1 MAKKYDKKNS
11 TATKPVNLYLIT
23 LLNPNSPISE
33 QYRTV
38 RTNLQ
43 FAVAGDQPLRSMAV
57 VSSGPGEGKSTS
69 SANLAVVFAQ
79 AGRRVLLVDADM
91 RKATVHKTFGLSNE
105 VGLSNLVSGQQSASS
120 VIQPSGVDNLSVM
133 TAGPIPPNPAEL
145 LNSHRMNVV
154 IEELYQ
160 MFDLIVF
167 DLPPVM
173 TVADGLI
180 MASKTDGTVVVI
192 REGVTR
198 KDSII
203 EAKNRLI
210 QAKARI
216 LGVIY
221 NGVEQMNESSYYFYS
236 DK

>member
-1 MAKKYDKKNS
+1 MAKKYDKKNQV
-11 TATKPVNLYLIT
+11 ATKPVNLIT

-43 FAVAGDQPLRSMAV
+43 FAVAGDQPLRSMTV

-69 SANLAVVFAQ
+69 AANLAVVFAQ
-79 AGRRVLLVDADM
+79 AGRKVLLVDADM

-105 VGLSNLVSGQQSASS
+105 MGLSNLVSGQQAASS
-120 VIQPSGVDNLSVM
+120 VIQATDVNNLSII
-133 TAGPIPPNPAEL
+133 TSGPTPPNPAEL
-145 LNSHRMNVV
+145 LNSRRMNVLM
-154 IEELYQ
+154 EELYQ
-160 MFDLIVF
+160 TFDLIVF

-180 MASKTDGTVVVI
+180 MASKTDGTVLVV

-198 KDSII
+198 KDSVL
-203 EAKNRLI
+203 EAKNRLL
-210 QAKARI
+210 QAKARV

-221 NGVEQMNESSYYFYS
+221 NGAEQVNESSYYYYS

>member
-1 MAKKYDKKNS
+1 MAKKYDKKNQG
-11 TATKPVNLYLIT
+11 ATKPVNLIT

-43 FAVAGDQPLRSMAV
+43 FAVAGDQPLRSMTV

-69 SANLAVVFAQ
+69 AANLAVVFAQ
-79 AGRRVLLVDADM
+79 AGRKVLLVDADM

-105 VGLSNLVSGQQSASS
+105 MGLSNLVSGQQAAYS
-120 VIQPSGVDNLSVM
+120 VIHATDVNNLSII
-133 TAGPIPPNPAEL
+133 TSGPTPPNPAEL
-145 LNSHRMNVV
+145 LNSRRMNVLM
-154 IEELYQ
+154 EELYQ
-160 MFDLIVF
+160 TFDLIIF

-180 MASKTDGTVVVI
+180 MASKTDGTVLVI

-198 KDSII
+198 KDSVL
-203 EAKNRLI
+203 EAKNRLL

-221 NGVEQMNESSYYFYS
+221 NGAEQVNESSYYYYS

>member
-1 MAKKYDKKNS
+1 MAKKYDKKNQG
-11 TATKPVNLYLIT
+11 ATKPVNLIT

-43 FAVAGDQPLRSMAV
+43 FAVAGDQPLRSMTV

-69 SANLAVVFAQ
+69 AANLAVVFAQ
-79 AGRRVLLVDADM
+79 AGRKVLLVDADM

-105 VGLSNLVSGQQSASS
+105 IGLSNLVSGQQAASS
-120 VIQPSGVDNLSVM
+120 VIQATDVNNLSII
-133 TAGPIPPNPAEL
+133 TSGPTPPNPAEL
-145 LNSHRMNVV
+145 LNSRRMNVLM
-154 IEELYQ
+154 EELYQ
-160 MFDLIVF
+160 TFDLIIF

-180 MASKTDGTVVVI
+180 MASKTDGTVLVI

-198 KDSII
+198 KDSVL
-203 EAKNRLI
+203 EAKNRLL

-221 NGVEQMNESSYYFYS
+221 NGAEQVNESSYYYYS

>member
-1 MAKKYDKKNS
+1 MAKKYDKKNQV
-11 TATKPVNLYLIT
+11 ATKPVNLIT

-43 FAVAGDQPLRSMAV
+43 FAVAGDQPLRSMTV

-69 SANLAVVFAQ
+69 AANLAVVFAQ
-79 AGRRVLLVDADM
+79 AGRKVLLVDADM

-105 VGLSNLVSGQQSASS
+105 MGLSNLVSGQQAASS
-120 VIQPSGVDNLSVM
+120 VIQATDVNNLSII
-133 TAGPIPPNPAEL
+133 TSGPTPPNPAEL
-145 LNSHRMNVV
+145 LNSRRMNVLM
-154 IEELYQ
+154 EELYQ
-160 MFDLIVF
+160 TFDLIVF

-180 MASKTDGTVVVI
+180 MASKTDGTVLVV

-198 KDSII
+198 KDSVL
-203 EAKNRLI
+203 EAKNRLL

-221 NGVEQMNESSYYFYS
+221 NGAEQVNESSYYYYS
-236 DK
+236 EK

>member
-11 TATKPVNLYLIT
+11 AATNPVNLIT
-23 LLNPNSPISE
+23 LLNPNSSISE

-91 RKATVHKTFGLSNE
+91 RKVTVHKTFGLSNE

-133 TAGPIPPNPAEL
+133 TAGPTPPNPAEL

-221 NGVEQMNESSYYFYS
+221 NGVEQMNESSYYYYS

>member
-11 TATKPVNLYLIT
+11 AATNPVNLIT
-23 LLNPNSPISE
+23 LLNPNSSISE

-43 FAVAGDQPLRSMAV
+43 VAVAGDQPLRSMAV

-133 TAGPIPPNPAEL
+133 TAGPTPPNPAEL

-221 NGVEQMNESSYYFYS
+221 NGVEQMNESSYYYYS

>member
-11 TATKPVNLYLIT
+11 AATNPVNLIT

-57 VSSGPGEGKSTS
+57 VSSGPGDGKSTS

-91 RKATVHKTFGLSNE
+91 RKATVHKIFGLSNE

-133 TAGPIPPNPAEL
+133 TAGPTPPNPAEL
-145 LNSHRMNVV
+145 LNSRRMNVV

-167 DLPPVM
+167 DLPPLM

-180 MASKTDGTVVVI
+180 MASKTYGTVVVI

-221 NGVEQMNESSYYFYS
+221 NGAEQMNESSYYYYS

>member
-11 TATKPVNLYLIT
+11 AATNPVNLIT

-133 TAGPIPPNPAEL
+133 TAGPTPPNPAEL
-145 LNSHRMNVV
+145 LNSRRMNVV
-154 IEELYQ
+154 MEELYQ

-173 TVADGLI
+173 TVSDGLI

-221 NGVEQMNESSYYFYS
+221 NGVEQMNESSYYYYS

>member
-1 MAKKYDKKNS
+1 MAKKYDKKNQG
-11 TATKPVNLYLIT
+11 ATKPVNLIT

-43 FAVAGDQPLRSMAV
+43 FAVAGDQPLRSMTV

-69 SANLAVVFAQ
+69 AANLAVVFAQ
-79 AGRRVLLVDADM
+79 AGRKVLLVDADM

-105 VGLSNLVSGQQSASS
+105 IGLSNLVSGQQAASS
-120 VIQPSGVDNLSVM
+120 VIQATDVNNLSII
-133 TAGPIPPNPAEL
+133 TSGPTPPNPAEL
-145 LNSHRMNVV
+145 LNSRRMN
-154 IEELYQ
+154 ILMEELYQ
-160 MFDLIVF
+160 TFDLIIF

-180 MASKTDGTVVVI
+180 MASKTDGTVLVI

-198 KDSII
+198 KDSVL
-203 EAKNRLI
+203 EAKNRLL

-221 NGVEQMNESSYYFYS
+221 NGAEQVNESSYYYYS

>member
-1 MAKKYDKKNS
+1 MAKKYDKKNQG
-11 TATKPVNLYLIT
+11 ATKPVNLIT
-23 LLNPNSPISE
+23 LLNPNSPVSE

-43 FAVAGDQPLRSMAV
+43 FAVAGDQPLRSMTV

-69 SANLAVVFAQ
+69 AANLAVVFAQ
-79 AGRRVLLVDADM
+79 AGRKVLLVDADM

-105 VGLSNLVSGQQSASS
+105 MGLSNLVSGQQAASS
-120 VIQPSGVDNLSVM
+120 VIQATDVNNLSII
-133 TAGPIPPNPAEL
+133 TSGPTPPNPAEL
-145 LNSHRMNVV
+145 LNSRRMNVLM
-154 IEELYQ
+154 EELYQ
-160 MFDLIVF
+160 TFDLIIF

-180 MASKTDGTVVVI
+180 MASKTDGTVLVI

-198 KDSII
+198 KDSVL
-203 EAKNRLI
+203 EAKNRLL

-221 NGVEQMNESSYYFYS
+221 NGAEQVNESSYYYYS

>member
-1 MAKKYDKKNS
+1 MAKKYDKKNQW
-11 TATKPVNLYLIT
+11 ATKPVNLIT

-43 FAVAGDQPLRSMAV
+43 FAVAGDQPLRSMTV

-69 SANLAVVFAQ
+69 AANLAVVFAQ
-79 AGRRVLLVDADM
+79 AGRKVLLVDADM

-105 VGLSNLVSGQQSASS
+105 LGLSNLVSGQQAAYS
-120 VIQPSGVDNLSVM
+120 VIQATDVNNLSII
-133 TAGPIPPNPAEL
+133 TSGPTPPNPAEL
-145 LNSHRMNVV
+145 LNSRRMNVLM
-154 IEELYQ
+154 EELYQ
-160 MFDLIVF
+160 TFDLIIF

-180 MASKTDGTVVVI
+180 MASKTDGTVLVI

-198 KDSII
+198 KDSVL
-203 EAKNRLI
+203 EAKNRLL

-221 NGVEQMNESSYYFYS
+221 NGAEQVNESSYYYYS

>member
-1 MAKKYDKKNS
+1 
-11 TATKPVNLYLIT
+11 
-23 LLNPNSPISE
+23 
-33 QYRTV
+33 
-38 RTNLQ
+38 
-43 FAVAGDQPLRSMAV
+43 
-57 VSSGPGEGKSTS
+57 
-69 SANLAVVFAQ
+69 
-79 AGRRVLLVDADM
+79 
-91 RKATVHKTFGLSNE
+91 
-105 VGLSNLVSGQQSASS
+105 
-120 VIQPSGVDNLSVM
+120 
-133 TAGPIPPNPAEL
+133 
-145 LNSHRMNVV
+145 MNVV

-221 NGVEQMNESSYYFYS
+221 NGVEQMNEISYYYYS

>member
-11 TATKPVNLYLIT
+11 AATNPVNLIT
-23 LLNPNSPISE
+23 LLNPNSSISE

-38 RTNLQ
+38 RANLQ

-133 TAGPIPPNPAEL
+133 TAGPTPPNPAEL

-192 REGVTR
+192 CEGVTR

-221 NGVEQMNESSYYFYS
+221 NGVEQMNESSYYYYS

>member
-11 TATKPVNLYLIT
+11 AATNPVNLIT
-23 LLNPNSPISE
+23 LLNPNSSISE

-91 RKATVHKTFGLSNE
+91 SKATVHKTFGLSNE

-133 TAGPIPPNPAEL
+133 TAGPTPPNPAEL

-221 NGVEQMNESSYYFYS
+221 NGVEQMNESSYYYYS

>member
-11 TATKPVNLYLIT
+11 AATNPVNLIT
-23 LLNPNSPISE
+23 LLNPNSSISE

-133 TAGPIPPNPAEL
+133 TAGPTPPNPAEL

-167 DLPPVM
+167 DLSPVM

-221 NGVEQMNESSYYFYS
+221 NGVEQMNESSYYYYS

>member
-1 MAKKYDKKNS
+1 MTKKYDKKNQG
-11 TATKPVNLYLIT
+11 ATKPVNLIT

-43 FAVAGDQPLRSMAV
+43 FAVAGDQPLRSMTV

-69 SANLAVVFAQ
+69 AANLAVVFAQ
-79 AGRRVLLVDADM
+79 AGRKVLLVDADM

-105 VGLSNLVSGQQSASS
+105 MGLSNLVSGQQAASS
-120 VIQPSGVDNLSVM
+120 VIQATDVNNLSII
-133 TAGPIPPNPAEL
+133 TSGPTPPNPAEL
-145 LNSHRMNVV
+145 LNSRRMNVLM
-154 IEELYQ
+154 EELYQ
-160 MFDLIVF
+160 TFDLIIF

-180 MASKTDGTVVVI
+180 MASKTDGTVLVI

-198 KDSII
+198 KDSVL
-203 EAKNRLI
+203 EAKNRLL

-221 NGVEQMNESSYYFYS
+221 NGAEQVNESSYYYYS

>member
-11 TATKPVNLYLIT
+11 AAANPVNLIT
-23 LLNPNSPISE
+23 LLNPNSSISE

-133 TAGPIPPNPAEL
+133 TAGPTPPNPAEL

-221 NGVEQMNESSYYFYS
+221 NGVEQMNESSYYYYS

>member
-1 MAKKYDKKNS
+1 MAKKYDKKNQG
-11 TATKPVNLYLIT
+11 TTKPVNLIT

-43 FAVAGDQPLRSMAV
+43 FAVAGDQPLRSMTV

-69 SANLAVVFAQ
+69 AANLAVVFAQ
-79 AGRRVLLVDADM
+79 AGRKVLLVDADM

-105 VGLSNLVSGQQSASS
+105 MGLSNLVSGQQAASS
-120 VIQPSGVDNLSVM
+120 VIQATDVNNLSII
-133 TAGPIPPNPAEL
+133 TSGPTPPNPAEL
-145 LNSHRMNVV
+145 LNSRRMNVLM
-154 IEELYQ
+154 EELYQ
-160 MFDLIVF
+160 TFDLIIF

-180 MASKTDGTVVVI
+180 MASKTDGTVLVI

-198 KDSII
+198 KDSVL
-203 EAKNRLI
+203 EAKNRLL

-221 NGVEQMNESSYYFYS
+221 NGAEQVNESSYYYYS

>member
-1 MAKKYDKKNS
+1 MAKKYDKKNQG
-11 TATKPVNLYLIT
+11 ATKPVNLIT

-43 FAVAGDQPLRSMAV
+43 FAVAGDQPLRSMTV

-69 SANLAVVFAQ
+69 AANLAVVFAQ
-79 AGRRVLLVDADM
+79 AGRKVLLVDADM

-105 VGLSNLVSGQQSASS
+105 MGLSNLVSGQQAASS
-120 VIQPSGVDNLSVM
+120 VIQATDVNNLSII
-133 TAGPIPPNPAEL
+133 TSGPTPPNPAEL
-145 LNSHRMNVV
+145 LNSRRMNVLM
-154 IEELYQ
+154 EELYQ
-160 MFDLIVF
+160 TFDLIVF

-180 MASKTDGTVVVI
+180 MASKTDGTVLVV

-198 KDSII
+198 KDSVL
-203 EAKNRLI
+203 EAKNRLL

-221 NGVEQMNESSYYFYS
+221 NGAEQVNESSYYYYS
-236 DK
+236 EK

>member
-11 TATKPVNLYLIT
+11 AATNLVNLIT
-23 LLNPNSPISE
+23 LLNPNSSISE

-133 TAGPIPPNPAEL
+133 TAGPTPPNPAEL

-221 NGVEQMNESSYYFYS
+221 NGVEQMNESSYYYYS

>member
-1 MAKKYDKKNS
+1 MAKKYDKKNQV
-11 TATKPVNLYLIT
+11 ATKPVNLIT

-43 FAVAGDQPLRSMAV
+43 FAVAGDQPLRSMTV

-69 SANLAVVFAQ
+69 AANLAVVFAQ
-79 AGRRVLLVDADM
+79 AGRKVLLVDADM

-105 VGLSNLVSGQQSASS
+105 MGLSNLVSGQQAASL
-120 VIQPSGVDNLSVM
+120 VIQATDVNNLSII
-133 TAGPIPPNPAEL
+133 TSGPTPPNPAEL
-145 LNSHRMNVV
+145 LNSRRMNVLM
-154 IEELYQ
+154 EELYQ
-160 MFDLIVF
+160 TFDLIVF

-180 MASKTDGTVVVI
+180 MASKTDGTVLVV

-198 KDSII
+198 KDSVL
-203 EAKNRLI
+203 EAKNRLL

-221 NGVEQMNESSYYFYS
+221 NGAEQVNESSYYYYS

>member
-11 TATKPVNLYLIT
+11 AATNPVNLIT

-57 VSSGPGEGKSTS
+57 VSSGPSEGKSTS

-145 LNSHRMNVV
+145 LNSRRMDVV
-154 IEELYQ
+154 MEELYQ

-221 NGVEQMNESSYYFYS
+221 NGVEQMNENSYYYYS

>member
-1 MAKKYDKKNS
+1 MEKKYDKKNS
-11 TATKPVNLYLIT
+11 AATNPVNLIT
-23 LLNPNSPISE
+23 LLNPNSSISE

-133 TAGPIPPNPAEL
+133 TAGPTPPNPAEL

-192 REGVTR
+192 CEGVTR

-221 NGVEQMNESSYYFYS
+221 NGVEQMNESSYYYYS

>member
-11 TATKPVNLYLIT
+11 AATNPVNLIT
-23 LLNPNSPISE
+23 LLNPNSSISE

-105 VGLSNLVSGQQSASS
+105 VGLSNLVSGKQSASS

-133 TAGPIPPNPAEL
+133 TVGPTPPNPAEL

-221 NGVEQMNESSYYFYS
+221 NGVEQMNESSYYYYS

>member
-1 MAKKYDKKNS
+1 MAKKYDKKNQG
-11 TATKPVNLYLIT
+11 ATKPVNLIT

-69 SANLAVVFAQ
+69 AANLAVVFAQ
-79 AGRRVLLVDADM
+79 AGRKVLLVDADM

-105 VGLSNLVSGQQSASS
+105 MGLSNLVSGQQAASS
-120 VIQPSGVDNLSVM
+120 VIQATDVNNLSII
-133 TAGPIPPNPAEL
+133 TSGPTPPNPAEL
-145 LNSHRMNVV
+145 LNSRRMNVLM
-154 IEELYQ
+154 EELYQ
-160 MFDLIVF
+160 AFDLIVF

-180 MASKTDGTVVVI
+180 IASKTDGTVLVV

-198 KDSII
+198 KDSVL
-203 EAKNRLI
+203 EAKNRLL
-210 QAKARI
+210 QAKARV

-221 NGVEQMNESSYYFYS
+221 NGAEQVNESSYYYYS
-236 DK
+236 EK

>member
-11 TATKPVNLYLIT
+11 AATNPVNLIT
-23 LLNPNSPISE
+23 LLNPNSSISE

-57 VSSGPGEGKSTS
+57 VSSGPDEGKSTS

-91 RKATVHKTFGLSNE
+91 RKSTVHKTFGLSNE

-133 TAGPIPPNPAEL
+133 TAGPTPPNPAEL

-173 TVADGLI
+173 IVADGLI

-221 NGVEQMNESSYYFYS
+221 NGVEQMNESSYYYYS

>member
-11 TATKPVNLYLIT
+11 AATNPVNLIT
-23 LLNPNSPISE
+23 LLNPNSSISE

-91 RKATVHKTFGLSNE
+91 RKATLHKTFGLSNE

-120 VIQPSGVDNLSVM
+120 VIQPSGVDNLSLM
-133 TAGPIPPNPAEL
+133 TAGPTPPNPAEL

-221 NGVEQMNESSYYFYS
+221 NGVEQMNESSYYYYS

>member
-1 MAKKYDKKNS
+1 MVKKYDKKNS
-11 TATKPVNLYLIT
+11 AATNPVNLIT

-57 VSSGPGEGKSTS
+57 VSSGPDEGKSTS

-133 TAGPIPPNPAEL
+133 TAGPTPPNPAEL

-192 REGVTR
+192 HEGVTR

-221 NGVEQMNESSYYFYS
+221 NGVEQMNKSSYYYYS

>member
-1 MAKKYDKKNS
+1 MAKKYDKKNQG
-11 TATKPVNLYLIT
+11 ATKPVNLIT

-43 FAVAGDQPLRSMAV
+43 FAVAGDQPLRSMTV

-69 SANLAVVFAQ
+69 AANLAVVFAQ
-79 AGRRVLLVDADM
+79 AGRKVLLVDADM

-105 VGLSNLVSGQQSASS
+105 MGLSNLVSGQQAASS
-120 VIQPSGVDNLSVM
+120 VIQATDVNNLSII
-133 TAGPIPPNPAEL
+133 TSGPTPPNPAEL
-145 LNSHRMNVV
+145 LNSRRMNVLM
-154 IEELYQ
+154 EELYQ
-160 MFDLIVF
+160 TFDLIVF

-180 MASKTDGTVVVI
+180 MASKTDGTVLVV

-198 KDSII
+198 KDSVL
-203 EAKNRLI
+203 EAKNRLL

-221 NGVEQMNESSYYFYS
+221 NGAEQVNESSYYYYS

>member
-11 TATKPVNLYLIT
+11 AATNPVNLIT
-23 LLNPNSPISE
+23 LLNPNSSISE

-133 TAGPIPPNPAEL
+133 TAGPTPPNPAEL

-192 REGVTR
+192 HEGVTR

-221 NGVEQMNESSYYFYS
+221 NGVEQMNESSYYYYS

>member
-1 MAKKYDKKNS
+1 MAKKYDKKNQG
-11 TATKPVNLYLIT
+11 ATKPVNLIT

-69 SANLAVVFAQ
+69 AANLAVVFAQ
-79 AGRRVLLVDADM
+79 AGRKVLLVDADM
-91 RKATVHKTFGLSNE
+91 RKATVHRTFGLSNE
-105 VGLSNLVSGQQSASS
+105 MGLSNLVSGQQAASS
-120 VIQPSGVDNLSVM
+120 VIQATDVNNLSII
-133 TAGPIPPNPAEL
+133 TSGPTPPNPAEL
-145 LNSHRMNVV
+145 LNSRRMNVLM
-154 IEELYQ
+154 EELYQ
-160 MFDLIVF
+160 AFDLIIF

-180 MASKTDGTVVVI
+180 IASKTDGTVLVV

-198 KDSII
+198 KDSVL
-203 EAKNRLI
+203 EAKNRLL
-210 QAKARI
+210 QAKAHV

-221 NGVEQMNESSYYFYS
+221 NGAEQLNESSYYYYS

>member
-1 MAKKYDKKNS
+1 MAKKYDKKNQGV
-11 TATKPVNLYLIT
+11 TKPVNLIT

-43 FAVAGDQPLRSMAV
+43 FAVAGDQPLRSMTV

-69 SANLAVVFAQ
+69 AANLAVVFAQ
-79 AGRRVLLVDADM
+79 AGRKVLLVDADM

-105 VGLSNLVSGQQSASS
+105 IGLSNLVSGQQAASS
-120 VIQPSGVDNLSVM
+120 VIQATDVNNLSII
-133 TAGPIPPNPAEL
+133 TSGPTPPNPAEL
-145 LNSHRMNVV
+145 LNSRRMN
-154 IEELYQ
+154 ILMEELYQ
-160 MFDLIVF
+160 TFDLIIF

-180 MASKTDGTVVVI
+180 MASKTDGTVLVI

-198 KDSII
+198 KDSVL
-203 EAKNRLI
+203 EAKNRLL

-221 NGVEQMNESSYYFYS
+221 NGAEQVNESSYYYYS

>member
-11 TATKPVNLYLIT
+11 AATNPVNLIT
-23 LLNPNSPISE
+23 LLNLNSSISE

-133 TAGPIPPNPAEL
+133 TAGPTPPNPAEL

-221 NGVEQMNESSYYFYS
+221 NGVEQMNESSYYYYS

>member
-1 MAKKYDKKNS
+1 MAKKYDKKNQG
-11 TATKPVNLYLIT
+11 ATKPVNLIT

-43 FAVAGDQPLRSMAV
+43 FAVAGDQPLRSMTV

-69 SANLAVVFAQ
+69 AANLAVVFAQ
-79 AGRRVLLVDADM
+79 AGRKVLLVDADM

-105 VGLSNLVSGQQSASS
+105 MGLSNLVSGQQAASS
-120 VIQPSGVDNLSVM
+120 VIQATDVNNLSII
-133 TAGPIPPNPAEL
+133 TSGPTPPNPAEL
-145 LNSHRMNVV
+145 LNSRRMN
-154 IEELYQ
+154 ILMEELYQ
-160 MFDLIVF
+160 TFDLIIF

-180 MASKTDGTVVVI
+180 MASKTDGTVLVI

-198 KDSII
+198 KDSVL
-203 EAKNRLI
+203 EAKNRLL

-221 NGVEQMNESSYYFYS
+221 NGAEQVNESSYYYYS

>member
-1 MAKKYDKKNS
+1 MAKKYDKKNQG
-11 TATKPVNLYLIT
+11 ATKPVNLIT

-43 FAVAGDQPLRSMAV
+43 FAVAGDQPLRSMTV

-69 SANLAVVFAQ
+69 AANLAVVFAQ
-79 AGRRVLLVDADM
+79 AGRKVLLVDADM

-105 VGLSNLVSGQQSASS
+105 IGLSNLVSGQQAASS
-120 VIQPSGVDNLSVM
+120 VIQATDVNNLSII
-133 TAGPIPPNPAEL
+133 TSGPTPPNPAEL
-145 LNSHRMNVV
+145 LNSRRMNVLM
-154 IEELYQ
+154 EELYQ
-160 MFDLIVF
+160 TFDLIIF

-180 MASKTDGTVVVI
+180 MASKTDGTVLVI

-198 KDSII
+198 KDSVL
-203 EAKNRLI
+203 EAKSRLL

-221 NGVEQMNESSYYFYS
+221 NSAEQVNESSYYYYS

>member
-11 TATKPVNLYLIT
+11 AATNPVNLIT
-23 LLNPNSPISE
+23 LLNPNSSISE

-133 TAGPIPPNPAEL
+133 TAGPTPPNPAEL

-192 REGVTR
+192 CEGVTR

-221 NGVEQMNESSYYFYS
+221 NGVEQMNESSYYYYS

>member
-1 MAKKYDKKNS
+1 MAKKYDKKNQW
-11 TATKPVNLYLIT
+11 ATKPVNLIT

-43 FAVAGDQPLRSMAV
+43 FAVAGDQPLRSMTV

-69 SANLAVVFAQ
+69 AANLAVVFAQ
-79 AGRRVLLVDADM
+79 AGRKVLLVDADM

-105 VGLSNLVSGQQSASS
+105 MGLSNLVSGQQAASS
-120 VIQPSGVDNLSVM
+120 VIQATDVNNLSII
-133 TAGPIPPNPAEL
+133 TSGPTPPNPAEL
-145 LNSHRMNVV
+145 LNSRRMNVLM
-154 IEELYQ
+154 EELYQ
-160 MFDLIVF
+160 MFDLIIF

-180 MASKTDGTVVVI
+180 MASKTDGTVLVI

-198 KDSII
+198 KDSVL
-203 EAKNRLI
+203 EAKNRLL

-221 NGVEQMNESSYYFYS
+221 NGAEQVNESSYYYYS

>member
-11 TATKPVNLYLIT
+11 AATNPVNLIT
-23 LLNPNSPISE
+23 LLNPNSSISE

-91 RKATVHKTFGLSNE
+91 RKATVHKIFGLSNE

-133 TAGPIPPNPAEL
+133 TAGPTPPNPAEL

-221 NGVEQMNESSYYFYS
+221 NGVEQMNESSYYYYS